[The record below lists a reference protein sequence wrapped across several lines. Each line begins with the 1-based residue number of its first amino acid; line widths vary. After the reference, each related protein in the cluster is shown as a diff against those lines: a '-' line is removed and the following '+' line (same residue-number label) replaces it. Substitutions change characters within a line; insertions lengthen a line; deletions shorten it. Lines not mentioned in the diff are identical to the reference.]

1 MKSDFLIAL
10 TQLAAERNLPRE
22 MVLSAIEAALVSA
35 YKKDGIMAGQDISVQ
50 LDPGSGEVTAY
61 ILKQVVENVDD
72 PKSEILL
79 KDAIKIR
86 SSAAVGDSVPTDAL
100 PNSSGRIAAQTAK
113 QVVMQRLREAER
125 DLVYDEFSKKEG
137 DIFTVTVQRIE
148 ARQITVEI
156 GRAEGIMPIE
166 EQASTE
172 RFRVGQKIRVIL
184 KSIERSIRGPEV
196 IVSRTDTR
204 LVERLFEN
212 EVPEIY
218 NGAVDIVSISRE
230 PGSRSKVAVQSK
242 QEGIDPVGSCVGL
255 RGVRI
260 QSVVNELMGE
270 KIDVVEWNSNPS
282 EFISNAL
289 SPSQVMRVELDG
301 DSQTAVAV
309 VPERHLSLAIG
320 KEGQNARLAAK
331 LTGWGVDIRSNVE
344 ADARRE
350 VEDAIAAAAAAI
362 GDPDEAELELLGLP
376 PRILKVLVSS
386 GISKI
391 GELLSMTEDEFSK
404 IKGFGDKSSA
414 IVKNR
419 IDELGLMAVED
430 TSSTVLDTSADLDT
444 SAEPEE
450 TTIEDEEAQ
459 LGVEDESL
467 QEVGSSSASELIEE
481 VEQVDAGLEQAHDET
496 SIPAEDVAIDEFEK
510 PVELEEAL
518 PIVAEEATSIRD
530 VPEDVWA
537 IHRSKIP
544 SGGSG
549 QIRFAEDIADL
560 KGGITARR
568 GKSRDGGN
576 DRSKNKKVRVN
587 NKRRK

>member
-1 MKSDFLIAL
+1 
-10 TQLAAERNLPRE
+10 
-22 MVLSAIEAALVSA
+22 
-35 YKKDGIMAGQDISVQ
+35 MAGQDISVQ

-270 KIDVVEWNSNPS
+270 KIDVVEWNSNTS

-289 SPSQVMRVELDG
+289 SPSQVMRVE
-301 DSQTAVAV
+301 
-309 VPERHLSLAIG
+309 
-320 KEGQNARLAAK
+320 
-331 LTGWGVDIRSNVE
+331 
-344 ADARRE
+344 
-350 VEDAIAAAAAAI
+350 
-362 GDPDEAELELLGLP
+362 
-376 PRILKVLVSS
+376 
-386 GISKI
+386 
-391 GELLSMTEDEFSK
+391 
-404 IKGFGDKSSA
+404 
-414 IVKNR
+414 
-419 IDELGLMAVED
+419 
-430 TSSTVLDTSADLDT
+430 
-444 SAEPEE
+444 
-450 TTIEDEEAQ
+450 
-459 LGVEDESL
+459 
-467 QEVGSSSASELIEE
+467 
-481 VEQVDAGLEQAHDET
+481 
-496 SIPAEDVAIDEFEK
+496 
-510 PVELEEAL
+510 
-518 PIVAEEATSIRD
+518 
-530 VPEDVWA
+530 
-537 IHRSKIP
+537 
-544 SGGSG
+544 
-549 QIRFAEDIADL
+549 
-560 KGGITARR
+560 
-568 GKSRDGGN
+568 
-576 DRSKNKKVRVN
+576 
-587 NKRRK
+587 

>member
-430 TSSTVLDTSADLDT
+430 TSSTVLDTSA
-444 SAEPEE
+444 EPEE
-450 TTIEDEEAQ
+450 TTIETTIKDEEAQ

-544 SGGSG
+544 AGGSG

>member
-86 SSAAVGDSVPTDAL
+86 SSAAVGDSVPTDTL

-196 IVSRTDTR
+196 IVSRTDSR

-289 SPSQVMRVELDG
+289 SPSQVMRVELDV
-301 DSQTAVAV
+301 DSQTAVAI

-419 IDELGLMAVED
+419 IDELGLMAVKD
-430 TSSTVLDTSADLDT
+430 TSSTVLDTSA
-444 SAEPEE
+444 EPEE
-450 TTIEDEEAQ
+450 ITIEDEETQ

-544 SGGSG
+544 AGGSG

-576 DRSKNKKVRVN
+576 DRSKNRKVRVN

>member
-1 MKSDFLIAL
+1 M
-10 TQLAAERNLPRE
+10 
-22 MVLSAIEAALVSA
+22 
-35 YKKDGIMAGQDISVQ
+35 
-50 LDPGSGEVTAY
+50 
-61 ILKQVVENVDD
+61 
-72 PKSEILL
+72 
-79 KDAIKIR
+79 
-86 SSAAVGDSVPTDAL
+86 
-100 PNSSGRIAAQTAK
+100 
-113 QVVMQRLREAER
+113 
-125 DLVYDEFSKKEG
+125 
-137 DIFTVTVQRIE
+137 
-148 ARQITVEI
+148 
-156 GRAEGIMPIE
+156 
-166 EQASTE
+166 
-172 RFRVGQKIRVIL
+172 
-184 KSIERSIRGPEV
+184 
-196 IVSRTDTR
+196 
-204 LVERLFEN
+204 
-212 EVPEIY
+212 
-218 NGAVDIVSISRE
+218 
-230 PGSRSKVAVQSK
+230 
-242 QEGIDPVGSCVGL
+242 
-255 RGVRI
+255 
-260 QSVVNELMGE
+260 
-270 KIDVVEWNSNPS
+270 
-282 EFISNAL
+282 
-289 SPSQVMRVELDG
+289 
-301 DSQTAVAV
+301 
-309 VPERHLSLAIG
+309 
-320 KEGQNARLAAK
+320 
-331 LTGWGVDIRSNVE
+331 TGWGVDIRSNVE

-376 PRILKVLVSS
+376 PRILKILVSS

-430 TSSTVLDTSADLDT
+430 TSSTVLDT

-496 SIPAEDVAIDEFEK
+496 SIPAEDVAIDGFEK

-587 NKRRK
+587 TKRRK

>member
-196 IVSRTDTR
+196 IVSRTDSR

-289 SPSQVMRVELDG
+289 SPSQVMRVELDV
-301 DSQTAVAV
+301 DSQTAVAI

-419 IDELGLMAVED
+419 IDELGLMAVKD
-430 TSSTVLDTSADLDT
+430 TSSTVLDTSA
-444 SAEPEE
+444 EPEE
-450 TTIEDEEAQ
+450 ITIEDEETQ

-544 SGGSG
+544 AGGSG

-576 DRSKNKKVRVN
+576 DRSKNRKVRVN

>member
-1 MKSDFLIAL
+1 MKSDFLVAL

-61 ILKQVVENVDD
+61 ILKQVVEKVED
-72 PKSEILL
+72 PKFEILL
-79 KDAIKIR
+79 ADAVKIR
-86 SSAAVGDSVPTDAL
+86 PSVVVGGSVPTDAL

-148 ARQITVEI
+148 SRQVTVEI
-156 GRAEGIMPIE
+156 GRAEAVMPLE

-172 RFRVGQKIRVIL
+172 RYRIGQKVRVIL
-184 KSIERSIRGPEV
+184 KSIERSARGPEV
-196 IVSRTDTR
+196 LVSRTDTR

-218 NGAVDIVSISRE
+218 NGAVEIVSISRE
-230 PGSRSKVAVQSK
+230 PGSRSKVAVRSK

-270 KIDVVEWNSNPS
+270 KIDVVEWSNNPS

-289 SPSQVMRVELDG
+289 SPSQVMRVELNG
-301 DSQTAVAV
+301 ESQTAVAV

-350 VEDAIAAAAAAI
+350 AEDAIAAAAKAI
-362 GDPDEAELELLGLP
+362 GDPMEAELGLLGLP
-376 PRILKVLVSS
+376 ARILKVLVGS
-386 GISKI
+386 GLSKI
-391 GELLSMTEDEFSK
+391 GELLSMTEDEFSSV
-404 IKGFGDKSSA
+404 KGFGDKSQA
-414 IVKNR
+414 VVKNR
-419 IDELGLMAVED
+419 IDELGLSLIEN
-430 TSSTVLDTSADLDT
+430 VLDADVDA
-444 SAEPEE
+444 SPKPEE
-450 TTIEDEEAQ
+450 STKEGEEDQPEA
-459 LGVEDESL
+459 VVESL
-467 QEVGSSSASELIEE
+467 QDGDSSPESELIEE
-481 VEQVDAGLEQAHDET
+481 VEQADADLE
-496 SIPAEDVAIDEFEK
+496 PAQDGTLVTAGNIEDINIEEFGQS
-510 PVELEEAL
+510 VEPEEQL
-518 PIVAEEATSIRD
+518 PNVAEKATSIRD

-544 SGGSG
+544 AGNSG

-568 GKSRDGGN
+568 GKSRDGSN

-587 NKRRK
+587 VKRRK

>member
-430 TSSTVLDTSADLDT
+430 TSSTVLDTSA
-444 SAEPEE
+444 EPEE